1 MGCNEFYCYKCK
13 HDVGIGHIHKDEI
26 KSFWNYQESKPILDP
41 DLLSEQMLSITKAME
56 DNISAQKL
64 CGECLKPR
72 PENIETLL
80 KEGWNIVQK
89 PMTSTMDNNTMQLV
103 FHIEQWWL
111 CKKCQENL

>member
-1 MGCNEFYCYKCK
+1 
-13 HDVGIGHIHKDEI
+13 
-26 KSFWNYQESKPILDP
+26 
-41 DLLSEQMLSITKAME
+41 MLSITKAME

-72 PENIETLL
+72 PEDIEALL

-111 CKKCQENL
+111 CRNCQGKL